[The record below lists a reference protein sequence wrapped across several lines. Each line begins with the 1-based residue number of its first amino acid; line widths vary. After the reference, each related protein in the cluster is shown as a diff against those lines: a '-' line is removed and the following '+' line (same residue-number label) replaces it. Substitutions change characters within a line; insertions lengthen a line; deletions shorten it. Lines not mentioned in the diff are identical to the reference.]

1 MHRFALV
8 FMAALASVQATKSA
22 PSGSAPSAPATPE
35 IIGEIS
41 GLRNDTGAV
50 LCSIFAEPGQGYPGD
65 SAKAAALAHS
75 EIKDKRAT
83 CSFKGLRPGKYA
95 IAFIHDENN
104 NHLLDKSKL
113 GIPIEGYG
121 ASRDARQPF
130 GPPKFEDAAFD
141 FSGQVLHLEMRT
153 QY

>member
-1 MHRFALV
+1 MQRFALM
-8 FMAALASVQATKSA
+8 FIGALASAQATKPA
-22 PSGSAPSAPATPE
+22 PSGSAPRAPAEPE

-50 LCSIFAEPGQGYPGD
+50 LCSIFAEPGQGYPAD
-65 SAKAAALAHS
+65 SAKAAGLAHS
-75 EIKDKRAT
+75 AIKDKRAT
-83 CSFKGLRPGKYA
+83 CSFKGMRPGKYA

-104 NHLLDKSKL
+104 NHVLDKSKL

-130 GPPKFEDAAFD
+130 GPPKFQDAVFD
-141 FSGQVLHLEMRT
+141 FSGQVLRLEMRT